1 MYLREKLSRM
11 QFLDSYKDLF
21 LEYLLANRF
30 DMAPHNLYE
39 PVDYILGLGGKRIRP
54 LLLLMAADIAGKN
67 AGDALPAAMAVEV
80 FHNFTLLHDDIMDE
94 APLRRGKATVHEK
107 YDTNTAILSGDV
119 MMISAYRFLE
129 DYKPE
134 IAIKLL
140 KIFNKMAVE
149 VCEGQQLDMDFETRE
164 DVAIPEYIDMIT
176 YKTSVLLGAA
186 IQMGA
191 IIGGLDDKS
200 ANHLYHFGKNIGISF
215 QMQDDMLDTFGE
227 PKVGKQPGG
236 DIIQNKKTYLYLK
249 TLQLVSDS
257 EKEELLGLYKTRPSD
272 TATKVARVREIMKSA
287 HVILHSDEVKSEY
300 KNLAFSHLDAL
311 KMTNEQLNQ
320 FRSFGDYLLKRNV

>member
-1 MYLREKLSRM
+1 M
-11 QFLDSYKDLF
+11 QFLDTYKDLF
-21 LEYLLANRF
+21 LDYLSANKF
-30 DMAPHNLYE
+30 DKAPHNLYQ
-39 PVDYILGLGGKRIRP
+39 PVDYILELGGKRIRP
-54 LLLLMAADIAGKN
+54 LLLLMAADIAGDK
-67 AGDALPAAMAVEV
+67 AVDALSAAMSVEV

-129 DYKPE
+129 NYEPK

-140 KIFNKMAVE
+140 KIFNKMAIE
-149 VCEGQQLDMDFETRE
+149 VCEGQQMDMDFETRE
-164 DVAIPEYIDMIT
+164 DVSIPEYFDMIT
-176 YKTSVLLGAA
+176 YKTSVLIGAA

-191 IIGGLDDKS
+191 TIGGLDDQS
-200 ANHLYHFGKNIGISF
+200 ANHLYHYGKNIGIAF

-257 EKEELLGLYKTRPSD
+257 EKEELLVLYNTRPTDSSN
-272 TATKVARVREIMKSA
+272 KVARVREIMKSA
-287 HVILHSDEVKSEY
+287 HVELHSEEVKNEY
-300 KNLAFSHLDAL
+300 KNLAFSHLDAVE
-311 KMTNEQLNQ
+311 MTDMQINQ
-320 FRSFGDYLLKRNV
+320 FRSFGEFLLRRKV